1 MHLGAEFFLEGFFL
15 SEKKMKRKQMGEKN
29 QGDFM
34 NGNEALEGS
43 LMFLNLVHIPPKN
56 IGCVPLKQE
65 NSRRLFGVFPMSA

>member
-1 MHLGAEFFLEGFFL
+1 
-15 SEKKMKRKQMGEKN
+15 
-29 QGDFM
+29 M

-65 NSRRLFGVFPMSA
+65 NSRRLFGVFPMSAQCFFGDPTCQTLPVNTTHRRLENP